1 MIPPLRKRIIWA
13 PQPGPQKALIDCP
26 YTEVFFGGARG
37 GGKTDGILGRWAL
50 REQRLGANFNAVG
63 LRPTSV
69 SWDDAVERSKSIFG
83 PLGGKFNETKLTW
96 RMPRGGRARFAYLER
111 VSDADQYQGKNVTDV
126 WIEEAGL
133 YPTSVGAGYLPRPIA
148 RMKAVLRA
156 PRGITTQM
164 ILSGNPGGPGQHWI
178 SRRYGLIPF
187 PARPKVVRVTS
198 EAGEVTQAAVIPS
211 RVEDNHMIDQA
222 AYVSNLRQ
230 AGSEQLVRAWLRGD
244 WSAVEGAFF
253 DCWDERRHVIDPLDI
268 PPHWLRFTSM
278 DWGFA
283 APHSIGWWA
292 VVSDPVELPRR
303 GRSTVLGWDPLA
315 GGSNARMVLPRGCIV
330 RYREWYGGGGSRL
343 PAERLASGILE
354 REAGAGER
362 RDLENASETYDEP
375 VIGYGVLDPSAFDV
389 SRGPSIAEQMARSGV
404 VFRRA
409 DNRRIRA
416 GGSISGW
423 DQMRGRMLGDV
434 DGNPMIVCTSDCVDS
449 IRTIPVLQHDPD
461 KAEDLDTTA
470 EDHAADD
477 WRYACMSRPW
487 TRTLPDRPDRR
498 ILEVG
503 PGNQVTLE
511 DLWEHSRR
519 EEGRI

>member
-1 MIPPLRKRIIWA
+1 MLGLPLKRRVYWA
-13 PQPGPQKALIDCP
+13 PQPGPQKALIDCSYP
-26 YTEVFFGGARG
+26 EIFFGGARG
-37 GGKTDGILGRWAL
+37 GGKTDGILGKWAL
-50 REQRLGANFNAVG
+50 REQRLGVAFNAVG

-69 SWDDAVERSKSIFG
+69 SWDDAVERSKAIFG

-111 VSDADQYQGKNVTDV
+111 ISDADQYQGKNVTDV

-133 YPTSVGAGYLPRPIA
+133 YPTSVSAAFLPRPIA

-164 ILSGNPGGPGQHWI
+164 ILSGNPGGPGQHWL
-178 SRRYGLIPF
+178 SSRYGLIPF
-187 PARPKVVRVTS
+187 PLRPKVVEVRS
-198 EAGEVTQAAVIPS
+198 EAGEVTRAAVIPS
-211 RVEDNHMIDQA
+211 RVEDNRMIDQD

-253 DCWDERRHVIDPLDI
+253 DCWDERRHVVEPFDI
-268 PPHWLRFTSM
+268 PSHWLRFVSM

-283 APHSIGWWA
+283 APHSVGWWA
-292 VVSDPVELPRR
+292 VVSDPRQVGEV
-303 GRSTVLGWDPLA
+303 S
-315 GGSNARMVLPRGCIV
+315 LPRGALV
-330 RYREWYGGGGSRL
+330 RYREWYGAGGSRL
-343 PAERLASGILE
+343 DAERLARGILD
-354 REAGAGER
+354 REAGEVRGPDDA
-362 RDLENASETYDEP
+362 DLASVTDP
-375 VIGYGVLDPSAFDV
+375 VISYGVLDPSAFDV
-389 SRGPSIAEQMARSGV
+389 SRGPSIAEQMARAGV

-423 DQMRGRMLGDV
+423 DQMRGRLLGDA
-434 DGNPMIVCTSDCVDS
+434 DGNPMIVAFNTCVDS

-461 KAEDLDTTA
+461 KPEDLDTTA

-487 TRTLPDRPDRR
+487 TRILPDRPETR

-519 EEGRI
+519 EQETRV

>member
-1 MIPPLRKRIIWA
+1 M
-13 PQPGPQKALIDCP
+13 
-26 YTEVFFGGARG
+26 
-37 GGKTDGILGRWAL
+37 
-50 REQRLGANFNAVG
+50 
-63 LRPTSV
+63 
-69 SWDDAVERSKSIFG
+69 ERSKSIFG

-133 YPTSVGAGYLPRPIA
+133 YPTSVAAGFLPRPIA

-156 PRGITTQM
+156 PRGITVQM
-164 ILSGNPGGPGQHWI
+164 ILSGNPGGPGQHWL
-178 SRRYGLIPF
+178 SSRYGLIPF
-187 PARPKVVRVTS
+187 PTRPKVVTVTS
-198 EAGEVTQAAVIPS
+198 EAGEVTKAAVIPS

-253 DCWDERRHVIDPLDI
+253 DCWDERRHVI
-268 PPHWLRFTSM
+268 PPMVPPAHWLRFVSM

-292 VVSDPVELPRR
+292 VASDPITVGSVPVEISR
-303 GRSTVLGWDPLA
+303 GAL
-315 GGSNARMVLPRGCIV
+315 V
-330 RYREWYGGGGSRL
+330 RYREWYGAGGSRL
-343 PAERLASGILE
+343 PAESLARGILD
-354 REAGAGER
+354 REAAAGER
-362 RDLENASETYDEP
+362 RGDAADDEA
-375 VIGYGVLDPSAFDV
+375 VISYGVLDPSAFDV
-389 SRGPSIAEQMARSGV
+389 SRGPSIAEQMARVGV

-409 DNRRIRA
+409 DNRRVRS

-423 DQMRGRMLGDV
+423 DQMRGRMLGDTE
-434 DGNPMIVCTSDCVDS
+434 GNSMIFCTADCQDS
-449 IRTIPVLQHDPD
+449 VRTIPVLQHDPD

-477 WRYACMSRPW
+477 WRYGCMSRPW
-487 TRTLPDRPDRR
+487 VRPLPDRPDQR

-503 PGNQVTLE
+503 PGNQITLD
-511 DLWEHSRR
+511 DLWDDQRR
-519 EEGRI
+519 RTERRI

>member
-1 MIPPLRKRIIWA
+1 VTDAWSEFRARLPKRIIWS
-13 PQPGPQKALIDCP
+13 PQPGPQYALIDCP
-26 YTEVFFGGARG
+26 LTEIFFGGARG
-37 GGKTDGILGRWAL
+37 GGKTDGILGKWAL
-50 REQRLGANFNAVG
+50 REQRLGSNFNAVG
-63 LRPTSV
+63 LRPTSI

-133 YPTSVGAGYLPRPIA
+133 YPTSVAAGFLPRPIA

-156 PRGITTQM
+156 PRGITVQM
-164 ILSGNPGGPGQHWI
+164 ILSGNPGGPGQHWL
-178 SRRYGLIPF
+178 SSRYGLIPF
-187 PARPKVVRVTS
+187 PGQPKVVTVRS
-198 EAGEVTQAAVIPS
+198 EAGEVTKAAVIPS

-253 DCWDERRHVIDPLDI
+253 DCWDERRHVIEPFT
-268 PPHWLRFTSM
+268 PPAHWLRFVSM

-292 VVSDPVELPRR
+292 VASDP
-303 GRSTVLGWDPLA
+303 TLG
-315 GGSNARMVLPRGCIV
+315 GHIPRGAMV
-330 RYREWYGGGGSRL
+330 RYREWYGAGGARL
-343 PAERLASGILE
+343 PAESLARGILD
-354 REAGAGER
+354 REAAAGER
-362 RDLENASETYDEP
+362 RGDAADDEA
-375 VIGYGVLDPSAFDV
+375 VISYGVLDPSAFDV
-389 SRGPSIAEQMARSGV
+389 SRGPSIAEQMARVGV

-409 DNRRIRA
+409 DNRRVRS

-423 DQMRGRMLGDV
+423 DQMRGRMLGDM
-434 DGNPMIVCTSDCVDS
+434 DGNSMIFCTADCQDS
-449 IRTIPVLQHDPD
+449 VRTIPVLQHDPD

-477 WRYACMSRPW
+477 WRYGCMSRPW
-487 TRTLPDRPDRR
+487 VRPLPDRPDQR

-503 PGNQVTLE
+503 PGNQVTLD
-511 DLWEHSRR
+511 DLWEDRKGRHERR
-519 EEGRI
+519 I